1 MKLSISLL
9 GLLLTASTSL
19 ALQCF
24 SCSSNAGDRYCHED
38 SFNPK
43 ITYTVT
49 CPSTA
54 DVCVRAIQISNGNGD
69 EKTSNAGAV
78 FRSCGSTNQ
87 TDPMEELIL
96 GYYPP
101 KNRCIVYKVGHESAL
116 FNNSVFEIC
125 ATTRDMGNGSGDMKF
140 DQLQRIQPPPPPSTS
155 FIE

>member
-1 MKLSISLL
+1 MKGVLWMHGWLAAVVLVLLSSL
-9 GLLLTASTSL
+9 GEEVTAL
-19 ALQCF
+19 RCF

-43 ITYTVT
+43 ITYTVD
-49 CPSTA
+49 CPATA
-54 DVCVRAIQISNGNGD
+54 DVCVRAIQIANGNPD

-101 KNRCIVYKVGHESAL
+101 KNKCIVYKVY
-116 FNNSVFEIC
+116 
-125 ATTRDMGNGSGDMKF
+125 
-140 DQLQRIQPPPPPSTS
+140 
-155 FIE
+155 